1 MLRFGTKSL
10 LMLIAVVALWLSTFS
25 NFPGAED
32 VRNSILL
39 LILIG
44 CALMAYCTEARRRVF
59 WLSFFAVIF
68 VFSGIISIRFLPA
81 FDWIR
86 RQTETTTPSLPFE
99 ETADG
104 LFGATSQQSSV
115 SYEGDPAH
123 DTVRAGGMLILA
135 TVAGFIGVYIY
146 GQSRKSDT

>member
-1 MLRFGTKSL
+1 M
-10 LMLIAVVALWLSTFS
+10 AVVALWLSTFS

-39 LILIG
+39 LILVSS
-44 CALMAYCTEARRRVF
+44 ALLAYCTEGRRRTF

-68 VFSGIISIRFLPA
+68 VFSGIISSKFVPRFEWFRRPA
-81 FDWIR
+81 P
-86 RQTETTTPSLPFE
+86 PSPPTLPFE
-99 ETADG
+99 DEEDILGITV
-104 LFGATSQQSSV
+104 QQSAVQQISV

-123 DTVRAGGMLILA
+123 DTVRACGMLILA

-146 GQSRKSDT
+146 DQSRKFDT